1 MRIGYVS
8 GARFPAIRARDVGQF
23 ELVEIGNNGFVLTA
37 CYLEPIL
44 EQGFEQGLENLDW
57 SGKCGENW
65 WIRTLTRLN
74 RYISLHDYE

>member
-8 GARFPAIRARDVGQF
+8 AAWFPAIRARDVRQF

-44 EQGFEQGLENLDW
+44 EGFEQGLENLDQ
-57 SGKCGENW
+57 SGKYGEMDG
-65 WIRTLTRLN
+65 
-74 RYISLHDYE
+74 S